1 MEHSCRVIKDSP
13 VLFVKKDS
21 GFSIDIEI
29 VLSLIE
35 GMVIHLSKTS
45 CEKMKFY
52 KLCPMDGVKL
62 RSVK

>member
-35 GMVIHLSKTS
+35 DMVIHLSKTS